1 LRVLYVAM
9 TRAKDALVLAVPPED
24 KRRRG
29 ALINDL
35 AVMLPEHPKYG
46 KRHKDWLMLDGAGI
60 PKVRGEPPAVRL
72 TLPDGPTP
80 EGDALAAER
89 SRWAAER
96 VQAIAAASATEK
108 VITPSG
114 LVDHDRL
121 VALKAQGARLE
132 SEAGGRL
139 LGTLVHEVLAA
150 IPLDRPDLAEDY
162 AQYFAAKRGKKGS
175 IVKRVAELVTIALGS
190 DAIKSALAGRYWREV
205 PFAMVSPEG
214 MVEGAIDLVIQD
226 AAGNVTIV
234 DYKTD
239 AVPVS
244 LAANLES
251 IYASQ
256 IEIYVAAV
264 KKLGIERVSS
274 KLLFLRALD

>member
-1 LRVLYVAM
+1 VLYVAM

-24 KRRRG
+24 KRRTG
-29 ALINDL
+29 TLINDL
-35 AVMLPEHPKYG
+35 AVMLPEHPKFG
-46 KRHKDWLMLDGAGI
+46 KRHKDWLMLDGAGL
-60 PKVRGEPPAVRL
+60 PKVPGEPPAVRL
-72 TLPDGPTP
+72 TLPDRPTP

-96 VQAIAAASATEK
+96 AEVVSTASATEK

-121 VALKAQGARLE
+121 VALKARGARLE

-162 AQYFAAKRGKKGS
+162 ARYFAAKRGKKGS
-175 IVKRVAELVTIALGS
+175 IVKRVAELVTVALQS
-190 DAIKSALAGRYWREV
+190 DVIKSALAGRYWREV
-205 PFAMVSPEG
+205 PFVMTGPDG

-226 AAGNVTIV
+226 TAGNVTII

-239 AVPVS
+239 AVTPGLRAELS
-244 LAANLES
+244 A
-251 IYASQ
+251 IYAPQMETYGS
-256 IEIYVAAV
+256 AL
-264 KKLGIERVSS
+264 KRLGVEHVSS
-274 KLLFLRALD
+274 RLLFLRALDGD